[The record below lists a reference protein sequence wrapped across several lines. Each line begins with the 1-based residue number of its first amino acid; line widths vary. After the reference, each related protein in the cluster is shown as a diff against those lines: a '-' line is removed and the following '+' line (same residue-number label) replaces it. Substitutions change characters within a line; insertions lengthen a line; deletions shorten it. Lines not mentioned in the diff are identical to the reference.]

1 MTPCPIIHYIR
12 PILLQG
18 PQIHPFL
25 CLESTC
31 PLGFIGPP
39 LPLTYTYTL
48 IPATSQPIVKLG
60 GNSEV
65 SKSNF
70 HSLCLNTSRHGMLT
84 TRTRRGMA
92 SVVTNCCLP

>member
-12 PILLQG
+12 PILPPQG

-25 CLESTC
+25 CLASTC

-65 SKSNF
+65 SKLPTST
-70 HSLCLNTSRHGMLT
+70 LC
-84 TRTRRGMA
+84 A
-92 SVVTNCCLP
+92 